1 MPPAAPLAPE
11 GFLDVAGQRLEYRW
25 IAPAAPRAPSLVFLH
40 EGLGCVATW
49 RDFPARVA
57 GETGC
62 GALVYSRA
70 GYGRSSPV
78 ALPRPLRYMH
88 DEALGVLPRVL
99 DAARLDDVVLVGHS
113 DGASIAL
120 VHAGGADPARRVR
133 GLVAMA
139 PHVFCEPL
147 SISSIRAAREAFEA
161 GELRARLARRH
172 GENVDVAFRGWND
185 AWLDPAFARWNIEEY
200 LPRIAVPVL
209 VVQGRDDE
217 YGTAAQYRSIVAR
230 CGGPTEVVVLDACR
244 HSPHRDQPEATLQ
257 AIAGFVARV

>member
-1 MPPAAPLAPE
+1 
-11 GFLDVAGQRLEYRW
+11 
-25 IAPAAPRAPSLVFLH
+25 
-40 EGLGCVATW
+40 
-49 RDFPARVA
+49 
-57 GETGC
+57 
-62 GALVYSRA
+62 VYSRA

-88 DEALGVLPRVL
+88 DEALDVLPRVL
-99 DAARLDDVVLVGHS
+99 DTACLDDVILVGHS

-120 VHAGGADPARRVR
+120 VHAGGADGARRVR
-133 GLVAMA
+133 GVVAMA
-139 PHVFCEPL
+139 PHVFCEAL
-147 SISSIRAAREAFEA
+147 SISSIRAAREAFER
-161 GELRARLARRH
+161 GELRAKLARRH

-217 YGTAAQYRSIVAR
+217 YGTAAQYRSIAAR

-244 HSPHRDQPEATLQ
+244 HSPQRDQPEATIE